1 MSKLT
6 FLHWAFG
13 LFRVKLINFN
23 LKASLPYLFAVIGE
37 GTGILVNFLM
47 FALIQHRYGVEQLS
61 IYMIMRRTIS
71 MILPAVMAGVPLS
84 LIRHLSVQEDPLRIG
99 QMVTLGLL
107 IPACLTSILMVLA
120 GLFPGFFARSLL
132 GDKIYAE
139 YVSPLLFALASM
151 AFALVVSSISKGLH
165 RITLATSLN
174 ILFFSVV
181 PLTAYLVSNSLSD
194 FFINYALGLF
204 MSGILLLAYLVSPV
218 QGGRPF
224 LRFDLDFVTFG
235 IKGALSEFLMMF
247 LLWLPPFI
255 IATSYA
261 IEISGYF
268 SLMMSLVLVTSSP
281 IAPIASIVMPKFS
294 RHLHLG
300 QVKDLRI
307 LFFRTL
313 ALLGA
318 LSVPLFL
325 ASLLTYE
332 YLAEYLLPGV
342 APLGQK
348 ATAVLL
354 TASIPAA
361 VFYGFRN
368 MLDVAFTP
376 TRNLLNI
383 FIALAVFALVFL
395 GIIFVNPL
403 QTRAAVVTGFT
414 AAMWALGGFTL
425 WYAHRASK

>member
-1 MSKLT
+1 MKL
-6 FLHWAFG
+6 
-13 LFRVKLINFN
+13 VNFN
-23 LKASLPYLFAVIGE
+23 LKSALPYLFAVIGE

-84 LIRHLSVQEDPLRIG
+84 LIRHLSVQEDPRRIQ
-99 QMVTLGLL
+99 QMVALGLL
-107 IPACLTSILMVLA
+107 IPACLTSVLLVLA
-120 GLFPGFFARSLL
+120 ELSPGFLARSLL
-132 GDKIYAE
+132 GGEMYAE
-139 YVSPLLFALASM
+139 YVSPLLFAAASM
-151 AFALVVSSISKGLH
+151 AFALIVSSISKGLH

-181 PLTAYLVSNSLSD
+181 PLTAYLASNSLSG
-194 FFINYALGLF
+194 FFVNYALGLSI
-204 MSGILLLAYLVSPV
+204 SGILLLAYLVSPI
-218 QGGRPF
+218 QTCPPF
-224 LRFDLDFVTFG
+224 LQLDLGFVTFG

-255 IATSYA
+255 IATGDA
-261 IEISGYF
+261 IKISGYF

-318 LSVPLFL
+318 ISVPLFL
-325 ASLLTYE
+325 ASLMTYE
-332 YLAEYLLPGV
+332 YLAEYLLHGV

-368 MLDVAFTP
+368 MVDVAFTP

-383 FIALAVFALVFL
+383 CIALAVFGLVFF
-395 GIIFVNPL
+395 GITSIYPL
-403 QTRAAVVTGFT
+403 HTRVAVVTGFT
-414 AAMWALGGFTL
+414 AAMWTLGGFTL